1 MPIRSNSSEI
11 GALATAILL
20 GALGLSPSFGCQKS
34 GEPGP
39 ASSPAPVVVPAPV
52 SDEDAGTQAQPAPA
66 DAATHVAN
74 RSPFASCDD
83 YLDLYARCEAQ
94 LQPEIAAGNR
104 RSYRAERAR
113 IEHLETT
120 PEAATL
126 DDGCAEMLRELRSF
140 CEP

>member
-1 MPIRSNSSEI
+1 MPICSNSSVT
-11 GALATAILL
+11 GAFGTAILL

-39 ASSPAPVVVPAPV
+39 ANSPAPVVVPAPI
-52 SDEDAGTQAQPAPA
+52 SDEDAGTEAAPAPS
-66 DAATHVAN
+66 DAATH
-74 RSPFASCDD
+74 SCDD
-83 YLDLYARCEAQ
+83 YLDLYARCEAK

-104 RSYRAERAR
+104 RSYRAERAW